1 MEINELI
8 GYKLQEIRK
17 TGNQVR
23 LSFNNRQL
31 HKEVELSFT
40 GFLFETSML
49 ATNRNVSSIELGSAT
64 GFRAITLLRREQLN
78 PNEYRQLFM
87 QMSGSSEENKIE
99 LICVFKSYRLSILKG
114 APHIR
119 TAV

>member
-1 MEINELI
+1 MEINELV

-17 TGNQVR
+17 TGNQVK
-23 LSFNNRQL
+23 LFFKNQQV
-31 HKEVELSFT
+31 HKEVELSFR
-40 GFLFETSML
+40 GFLFETSIL

-78 PNEYRQLFM
+78 PEEYRQLFI

-99 LICVFKSYRLSILKG
+99 LICVFTSYRLISINKSSRV
-114 APHIR
+114 H
-119 TAV
+119 TEV